1 MKYISLI
8 INNACCKVILLSLDS
23 LLVSAIMSRNVKTVV
38 EERDF
43 RAGCKTMSGNDIGLV
58 VTVKAQEN
66 EQIPIGIITE
76 RDIV

>member
-1 MKYISLI
+1 
-8 INNACCKVILLSLDS
+8 
-23 LLVSAIMSRNVKTVV
+23 MSRNVKTVV

-76 RDIV
+76 RYIV